1 MKYKNPINQKIL
13 QLSIKFDLAYENRD
27 IEEIK
32 RLIEFGKS
40 IENSIDDFS
49 KIQLFYSLGTAFGN
63 IFELRE
69 DLLFNFDSEYIIQQI
84 YFFRK
89 AISISNKI

>member
-63 IFELRE
+63 IFE
-69 DLLFNFDSEYIIQQI
+69 
-84 YFFRK
+84 
-89 AISISNKI
+89 